1 MIALGGGGWV
11 GASRQNLQRGD
22 PNSYIQIRCSAVLH
36 HNKEYIMY
44 TVSILWG
51 SKAVTHTAWSK
62 SSAIAWLYQY
72 PKEDMFGKVTD
83 IFGRSIAVR
92 YYR

>member
-1 MIALGGGGWV
+1 
-11 GASRQNLQRGD
+11 
-22 PNSYIQIRCSAVLH
+22 
-36 HNKEYIMY
+36 MY

-62 SSAIAWLYQY
+62 SSAIQWLYQY
-72 PKEDMFGKVTD
+72 PKKDVFGKVTD
-83 IFGRSIAVR
+83 MFGRSIAVR